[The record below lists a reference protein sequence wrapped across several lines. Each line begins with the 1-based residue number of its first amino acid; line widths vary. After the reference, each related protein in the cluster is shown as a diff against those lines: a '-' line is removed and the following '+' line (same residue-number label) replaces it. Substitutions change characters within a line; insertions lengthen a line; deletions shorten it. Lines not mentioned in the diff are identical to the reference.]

1 MRKESLC
8 FKSLSR
14 HVFFFCLLKGTEKW
28 LDQNHPDKFWPFAQL
43 LNAANLFI
51 KKESLCLMHR
61 FFLILFVLSLFF
73 FFFFCFVLFFAFFCS
88 LNTWLKNIILSL
100 FPQYKYYLSHIKN
113 ICHLYFLDL
122 FLLFLHSEESIYQL
136 PCLKFIKSQLNW
148 IKHKFTF
155 SHWCF

>member
-1 MRKESLC
+1 MTRSKPPRQILTLRTTAQRSKFIHQERIPM
-8 FKSLSR
+8 FNAQILSNP
-14 HVFFFCLLKGTEKW
+14 FC
-28 LDQNHPDKFWPFAQL
+28 
-43 LNAANLFI
+43 
-51 KKESLCLMHR
+51 S
-61 FFLILFVLSLFF
+61 LSLFF
-73 FFFFCFVLFFAFFCS
+73 FFLFCFVLFFAFFCS

-148 IKHKFTF
+148 IKHKFTSSNWWF
-155 SHWCF
+155 

>member
-1 MRKESLC
+1 MTRSKPPRQILTLRTTAQRSKFIHQERIPMFNAQILSNPFC
-8 FKSLSR
+8 SLS
-14 HVFFFCLLKGTEKW
+14 L
-28 LDQNHPDKFWPFAQL
+28 
-43 LNAANLFI
+43 
-51 KKESLCLMHR
+51 
-61 FFLILFVLSLFF
+61 F
-73 FFFFCFVLFFAFFCS
+73 FFFFCFVLFCFLLFFCS

-148 IKHKFTF
+148 IKHKFTSSNWWF
-155 SHWCF
+155 

>member
-28 LDQNHPDKFWPFAQL
+28 LDQNHPHKFWPSAQL
-43 LNAANLFI
+43 LNAANLFT

-61 FFLILFVLSLFF
+61 FFLIFSVLSLFL
-73 FFFFCFVLFFAFFCS
+73 FCFVLFCFLLFFCS

-100 FPQYKYYLSHIKN
+100 VPQYKYYLSHVKN
-113 ICHLYFLDL
+113 IYHLYFLDL
-122 FLLFLHSEESIYQL
+122 FLLFLHSGESIYQL

-148 IKHKFTF
+148 IKHKFTSSNWWF
-155 SHWCF
+155 